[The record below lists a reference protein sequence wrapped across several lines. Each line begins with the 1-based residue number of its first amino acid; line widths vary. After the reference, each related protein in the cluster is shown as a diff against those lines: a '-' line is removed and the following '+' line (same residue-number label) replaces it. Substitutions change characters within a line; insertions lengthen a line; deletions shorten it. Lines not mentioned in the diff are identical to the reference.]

1 MSKELE
7 RRAVLRAPVLAGATH
22 TELVARLAVMG
33 DARSMAGVGASAKAC
48 AVEMRARLS
57 PHNDTAPIAM
67 FSSRH
72 KMGFF
77 YFELALLKTL
87 LEVRFCRP
95 RSQPQHMRFY
105 AHALSHRQVPGSSQ
119 PNRRATRCLGE
130 IWVSDCM

>member
-7 RRAVLRAPVLAGATH
+7 RRAVLRAPVLAGAGLS

-87 LEVRFCRP
+87 LEVRGFAGRE
-95 RSQPQHMRFY
+95 SAA
-105 AHALSHRQVPGSSQ
+105 AHAILRSRSFTQAGPWIIATQ
-119 PNRRATRCLGE
+119 PAHNA
-130 IWVSDCM
+130 